1 MLGMVAG
8 MVFLFDSSDARD
20 DQEPIS
26 PWVFVV
32 VSATIVVVLV
42 GAHKVTVGGRSV

>member
-8 MVFLFDSSDARD
+8 VVLLFDSSDARGG
-20 DQEPIS
+20 QEPIS

-32 VSATIVVVLV
+32 VSATIVAVLV
-42 GAHKVTVGGRSV
+42 GAHKVAVGDRSV